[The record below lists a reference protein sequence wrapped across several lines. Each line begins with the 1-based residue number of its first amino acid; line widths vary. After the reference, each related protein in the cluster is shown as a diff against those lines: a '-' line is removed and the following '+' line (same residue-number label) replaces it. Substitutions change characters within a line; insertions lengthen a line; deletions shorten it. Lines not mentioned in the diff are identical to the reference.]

1 MMESLGFRSKNK
13 ETGVL
18 ILVATMVW
26 MVATVRVVV
35 SGGLRLPVFGL
46 RTRLARPTAPE
57 MTTTRPTVR
66 FADVGGLE
74 ETKSQIRQLIET
86 RLKPG
91 KFSEYG
97 VIRNGILLNGPRGSG
112 NTFLAEA
119 TAGGFGLN
127 YFYFSSPALPTIFVG
142 NTASNIPNTSLP
154 PLSRTPI

>member
-26 MVATVRVVV
+26 MIATVRVVV

-66 FADVGGLE
+66 FADDGGLE
-74 ETKSQIRQLIET
+74 ETKSTIRQLNVA
-86 RLKPG
+86 RLQPG
-91 KFSEYG
+91 KFRTCG
-97 VIRNGILLNGPRGSG
+97 LLR
-112 NTFLAEA
+112 
-119 TAGGFGLN
+119 
-127 YFYFSSPALPTIFVG
+127 
-142 NTASNIPNTSLP
+142 
-154 PLSRTPI
+154 